1 MKKYIIGFW
10 YSMPVQML
18 ILHFRRYQI
27 FLIIWYILFA
37 TVGGVILNNFGAN
50 SLFLAPEYYNEVS
63 FSSTAIVGFAIGVF
77 IMSWNITTFILH
89 GKNIQFLASTAQP
102 FLKYCINNAILPILF
117 LLFYFF
123 TALKYNNQKEL
134 KPILEIFILSA
145 GFLVGFLLA
154 ITISFMYFFNADKR
168 IYKNMASVIHEAN
181 KNYAIAYT
189 ENPLP
194 KEKQHLRIDWF
205 FSAKMHLRKPRDI
218 RHYSVEFL
226 DRIFKQHHLAAIL
239 ASFFAFIALI
249 GIGFYSDSRVF
260 QVPAA
265 ASVTIFFAL
274 IIAVGGAFTL
284 FLKSWSIPILI
295 LVYILLNSLYKHN
308 ILDLRNKAY
317 GLNYENKNNRPQY
330 TKESIY
336 QLASTENI
344 EKDKQAFLK
353 RLNHWKANQTEEKPI
368 LYIINTSGGGVRSST
383 FTFSILQLL
392 DSVLFKGDLMKKTLF
407 INGASGGMLGAAYYR
422 ELYLRKQQ
430 GYSINLQNKQYLDD
444 ISKDLLNPLFSSFV
458 SRDIIGP
465 VQKFKR
471 FGYEYV
477 KDRGYA
483 FERSLNVNTRGYLNK
498 KLNDYTE
505 VENRAIIPTMFFN
518 STISTDGRKFV
529 MCTQPVRFLMNHV
542 NSINVT
548 SEPAPDI
555 IDFHSFFSNQNSS
568 NIGILSAL
576 RMNATFPYVLPN
588 VWLPTN
594 PVIDV
599 MDAGLRDNFGQENT
613 LRFIEVFKN
622 WLQENTAKVVIIQI
636 RDRSINDWDEV
647 EKNKSLWSA
656 FTKPAFLLQYNWYR
670 LQDYY
675 QHAQLEY
682 MNESYGSNLQHVSFQ
697 YVPSNKNK
705 AASLSFH
712 LTTAEKTEIA
722 NALINTLNME
732 ELNKLKNNFQYS
744 D

>member
-1 MKKYIIGFW
+1 MKKYLIGFW
-10 YSMPVQML
+10 YSMPVQLL

-27 FLIIWYILFA
+27 FLILWYILFA

-123 TALKYNNQKEL
+123 TALQYNNQKEL
-134 KPILEIFILSA
+134 KPIFEIFILST

-181 KNYAIAYT
+181 KNYAIAFS

-239 ASFFAFIALI
+239 AFFIAFIALV

-295 LVYILLNSLYKHN
+295 LVYVLLNSLYKHN

-317 GLNYENKNNRPQY
+317 GLNYENKNNRPEY

-336 QLASTENI
+336 NLANSENI

-392 DSVLFKGDLMKKTLF
+392 DSVLFNGDLMKKTLF

-465 VQKFKR
+465 VQKFKK

-505 VENRAIIPTMFFN
+505 VENKAIIPTMFFN

-529 MCTQPVRFLMNHV
+529 MCTQPVRFLMNHA
-542 NSINVT
+542 NSINFT
-548 SEPAPDI
+548 TEPAPDI
-555 IDFHSFFSNQNSS
+555 IDFHSFFSLQNSS

-613 LRFIEVFKN
+613 LRFIEVFKT

-722 NALINTLNME
+722 KALNNNLNIQ
-732 ELNKLKNNFQYS
+732 ELNKLKNNFRIE
-744 D
+744 

>member
-1 MKKYIIGFW
+1 MKKYFVGFW
-10 YSMPVQML
+10 YSMPVQL
-18 ILHFRRYQI
+18 LFLHFRKYQI
-27 FLIIWYILFA
+27 FLVLWYVLFA
-37 TVGGVILNNFGAN
+37 TVGGIFLNNFGAS
-50 SLFLAPEYYNEVS
+50 SLFLAPEYFNEVS
-63 FSSTAIVGFAIGVF
+63 FSSTAIVGFSIGVF

-89 GKNIQFLASTAQP
+89 GKHIQFLASTAQP
-102 FLKYCINNAILPILF
+102 FLKYCINNAVLPILF
-117 LLFYFF
+117 LIFYFF
-123 TALKYNNQKEL
+123 SALQYNNQKEL
-134 KPILEIFILSA
+134 KPIVEIALLSS
-145 GFLVGFLLA
+145 GFLIGFFLS
-154 ITISFMYFFNADKR
+154 ITISFMYFFSADKR
-168 IYKNMASVIHEAN
+168 IYKNMATVIHEAN
-181 KNYAIAYT
+181 KNYAIAFT

-194 KEKQHLRIDWF
+194 KEKSQIRIDWF
-205 FSAKMHLRKPRDI
+205 FSARMHLRKPRDI
-218 RHYSVEFL
+218 RHYSTDFL

-239 ASFFAFIALI
+239 AFFLAFIALI
-249 GIGFYSDSRVF
+249 ALGFSSDSRVF
-260 QVPAA
+260 QIPAA

-274 IIAVGGAFTL
+274 IIAFGGAFTL
-284 FLKSWSIPILI
+284 FLKSWSIPIII
-295 LVYILLNSLYKHN
+295 LLYVLLNSLYKYN

-317 GLNYENKNNRPQY
+317 GLNYENKNNRPEY
-330 TKESIY
+330 SKESIY
-336 QLASTENI
+336 ALASKENI
-344 EKDKQAFLK
+344 ENDKLTFLK
-353 RLNHWKANQTEEKPI
+353 RLLHWKANQTEDLPI

-383 FTFSILQLL
+383 FTFSVLQML
-392 DSVLFKGDLMKKTLF
+392 DSVVFNGNLMKKTFF

-422 ELYLRKQQ
+422 ELYFRKQQ
-430 GYSINLQNKQYLDD
+430 GFNINLQNKQYLDD
-444 ISKDLLNPLFSSFV
+444 ISKDLLNPIFSSFV

-465 VQKFKR
+465 VQKFKK

-498 KLNDYTE
+498 RLIDYAE
-505 VENRAIIPTMFFN
+505 VENKAIIPTMFFN

-529 MCTQPVRFLMNHV
+529 MCSQPVRFLMNHV
-542 NSINVT
+542 NANDLS

-555 IDFHSFFSNQNSS
+555 IDFNSFFSKQNSN

-613 LRFIEVFKN
+613 LRFIEVYKN
-622 WLQENTAKVVIIQI
+622 WLKENTSKVVIIQI

-675 QHAQLEY
+675 
-682 MNESYGSNLQHVSFQ
+682 
-697 YVPSNKNK
+697 
-705 AASLSFH
+705 
-712 LTTAEKTEIA
+712 
-722 NALINTLNME
+722 
-732 ELNKLKNNFQYS
+732 
-744 D
+744 